1 MSVLSHP
8 CHAGRE
14 SSRLKLDLGAA
25 AGFYNV
31 DVNPARRFICAVLV
45 AVAATAAGAQQ
56 TVPPPKPFPGATPP
70 TGKPIEPP
78 ATPATPGAQSAPA
91 PPSGPYGPAKSGCD
105 AAAIGAPVYPGAQYV
120 DSFDAGKGQRFCLF
134 GTDAGYADIVEYYK
148 RTMKGGNR
156 EIFRTFKNWFA
167 FELRPMGPVAGTWR
181 LVFELDGQLMID
193 APFEVA
199 ASIDPAFNRAP
210 EPITVAFE
218 PARFG

>member
-1 MSVLSHP
+1 M
-8 CHAGRE
+8 
-14 SSRLKLDLGAA
+14 DLGAA
-25 AGFYNV
+25 AEFYNV
-31 DVNPARRFICAVLV
+31 DVIAARRFICAVLV

-156 EIFRTFKNWFA
+156 EIFRTPGVWQFDVGRFA
-167 FELRPMGPVAGTWR
+167 EETMAYAPGVLVKDYAASGGTGYLVMRGAQEKRYKTIIQIVPPSGPVR
-181 LVFELDGQLMID
+181 L
-193 APFEVA
+193 P
-199 ASIDPAFNRAP
+199 
-210 EPITVAFE
+210 
-218 PARFG
+218 